1 MLIRRKSM
9 FTGVER
15 VREIGV
21 DAEDYA
27 RWQLGENIQRAMP
40 YLNAAD
46 RDFILT
52 GVTPEEWN
60 EAFAEVVEEDDS
72 VV

>member
-27 RWQLGENIQRAMP
+27 RWQLGENIQVAMP

-46 RDFILT
+46 REFILT
-52 GVTPEEWN
+52 GVTQDEWDA
-60 EAFAEVVEEDDS
+60 AFAEVKEDDS

>member
-27 RWQLGENIQRAMP
+27 RWQLGENIQVAMP

-46 RDFILT
+46 REFILT
-52 GVTPEEWN
+52 GVTQDEWDA
-60 EAFAEVVEEDDS
+60 AFAEMDEDDS